1 MDSVIREW
9 LGDLSSMDYF
19 LLLIGEHFVKPASL
33 LRFLFVAP
41 STGTVSPCSKDRKG
55 HDCSLLH
62 LAWVQVQM

>member
-19 LLLIGEHFVKPASL
+19 LLFIGEHFVKPASL

-55 HDCSLLH
+55 HD
-62 LAWVQVQM
+62 